1 MRRREFI
8 TGIGGAIFGGAAALR
23 IAWPPAASAQQR
35 SLPVIGFLAQGTP
48 NFTARDVAV
57 PAFRRGLSQ
66 SGYVDGQSVAVDYRW
81 ADYRQDRLTAM
92 ASDLVRRPVT
102 AILALGTPAALAAKA
117 ATSSIPIVFSIGSDP
132 IAAGLVA
139 RLDRPGGNVTGV
151 SNFGLEAAAKRL
163 ELLHELVPN
172 ATTIAILANPANAK
186 DNDAE
191 MKELQAAAAML
202 GLRLVVVNASDPSDF
217 EKAFASIARERAE
230 GLLVGS
236 DTLFFAQADQ
246 LAALAAR
253 FRLPA
258 IYDAR
263 EFVNA
268 GGLLS
273 YGPDLSN
280 PVRQAAI
287 YVGRIL
293 KGDKPADLP
302 IRQPTRVEL
311 VLNLRIAKA
320 LRIEVPTATLLRAD
334 IVIE

>member
-8 TGIGGAIFGGAAALR
+8 TGIGIFGGAAALPILR
-23 IAWPPAASAQQR
+23 PRAASAQQR
-35 SLPVIGFLAQGTP
+35 PLPVIGFLAQGTP

-66 SGYVDGQSVAVDYRW
+66 SGFVDGQNVAVDYRW

-92 ASDLVRRPVT
+92 AGELARRPAAV
-102 AILALGTPAALAAKA
+102 ILALGTPAALAAKA
-117 ATSSIPIVFSIGSDP
+117 ATSSVPIVFSIASDP
-132 IAAGLVA
+132 IGAGLVP

-163 ELLHELVPN
+163 ELLHELMPN
-172 ATTIAILANPANAK
+172 ATTIAVLVNPANAK

-202 GLRLVVVNASDPSDF
+202 GLRLVTANASDPGDF
-217 EKAFASIARERAE
+217 EKAFASVARERAE

-236 DTLFFAQADQ
+236 DTLFFTHADQ

-253 FRLPA
+253 IRLPA

-311 VLNLRIAKA
+311 VLNLRTAKA

-334 IVIE
+334 QVIE